1 MERDFWLSSWNEN
14 QIGFHQR
21 NYNRLLRKY
30 WDSLDL
36 QRGSEVLVPLC
47 GKSKDM
53 LWLAQAG
60 HRVLGNE
67 LSELAVESFFS
78 ENDMEEANALNSTLG
93 TRQFGAFKIV
103 IGDFFDLSADDAN
116 NVAAVYDRA
125 SLVALPPDVR
135 KKYASHLRSILTSG
149 CQVLLISLEYEKGS
163 IEPPPFTVLSDEI
176 DELFGKW
183 CNIKHLETLPGNIKG
198 KEGFES
204 AYRIEVR

>member
-14 QIGFHQR
+14 QIGFHQG

-36 QRGSEVLVPLC
+36 QQGSEVLVPLC

-93 TRQFGAFKIV
+93 IRQFGAFKIV

-163 IEPPPFTVLSDEI
+163 IEPPPFTVLPDEV

-183 CNIKHLETLPGNIKG
+183 CNIKHLETLPAIIKG

-204 AYRIEVR
+204 AYRIELK

>member
-14 QIGFHQR
+14 QIGFHQG

-36 QRGSEVLVPLC
+36 QQGSEVLVPLC

-93 TRQFGAFKIV
+93 IRQFGAFKIV

-135 KKYASHLRSILTSG
+135 KKYASHLRNILTSG

-163 IEPPPFTVLSDEI
+163 IEPPPFTVLPDEV

-183 CNIKHLETLPGNIKG
+183 CNIKHLETLPAIIKG

-204 AYRIEVR
+204 AYRIELK

>member
-14 QIGFHQR
+14 QIGFHQG

-36 QRGSEVLVPLC
+36 QQGSEVLVPLC

-93 TRQFGAFKIV
+93 IRQFGAFKIV

-163 IEPPPFTVLSDEI
+163 IEPPPFTVLPDEV
-176 DELFGKW
+176 DELFGRW
-183 CNIKHLETLPGNIKG
+183 CNIKHLETLPAIIKG
-198 KEGFES
+198 KKGFES
-204 AYRIEVR
+204 AYRIEVK